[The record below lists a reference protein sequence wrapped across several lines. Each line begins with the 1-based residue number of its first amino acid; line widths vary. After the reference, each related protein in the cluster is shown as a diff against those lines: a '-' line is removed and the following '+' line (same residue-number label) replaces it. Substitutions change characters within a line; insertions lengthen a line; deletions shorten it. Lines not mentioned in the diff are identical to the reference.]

1 MKGKVNELNPHTLD
15 EIRNNIRSV
24 IETIE
29 VAVLPKVNLTVITHE
44 SNCLIHKDLITNILC
59 KSVHLVYQKQNET
72 KPFIISP
79 SKRAGF
85 KLENYE
91 YVYLYSD
98 TQPTTLFG
106 GGDYYRNSCLP
117 LLILRLFYMWRA
129 VTFWQTVQSK

>member
-29 VAVLPKVNLTVITHE
+29 VAVLPKVNLTMITHE

-106 GGDYYRNSCLP
+106 GGLLQEFMSPTFNITSVLYVEGSYVLTNS
-117 LLILRLFYMWRA
+117 
-129 VTFWQTVQSK
+129 TE